1 MLNKTLLFPF
11 LLLICLAT
19 GCMEIENRIVMQ
31 LDGGAIIKE
40 TILIHKELMDYTDDS
55 GRPIIMKY
63 LEKPACED
71 RAKAFGK
78 NTVLLTHVIK
88 NLNDGVK
95 SLEAEYKIAD
105 INDLY
110 VINPYLSFTNYK
122 EMGLAKFSFKPILKS
137 SNGYG
142 TAGNMA
148 LNIET
153 EKPGVAQKRIGK
165 GEPKVP
171 PPSPSVLQKYRNWQ
185 PIFKD
190 SMKNFRVS
198 VIFECYA
205 SVYPNYG
212 LRERPSHPRKCE
224 ILSFSGGDYDNLG
237 GLLLDNDEIMQELL
251 RLKFWDY
258 NLITASQ
265 DFESN
270 LTVPVISDGGS
281 PYQKYGSGGRVITFK
296 PSKAI
301 FDKHFAGKKIDYD
314 IWQSSGKNIVD
325 ADFSKIGFD
334 PAKDTMKAALK
345 LTPQEEPKVEKKTEE
360 AQK

>member
-1 MLNKTLLFPF
+1 MNRIILVLLTAIATF
-11 LLLICLAT
+11 LT

-40 TILIHKELMDYTDDS
+40 SILIHKELMDYTDDS
-55 GRPIIMKY
+55 GNPIIMKY
-63 LEKPACED
+63 LEKSACED

-78 NTVLLTHVIK
+78 GTVLLSHSIK
-88 NLNDGVK
+88 TLNDGVK

-110 VINPYLSFTNYK
+110 VINPYLSYTNYK

-137 SNGYG
+137 ANGYG

-153 EKPGVAQKRIGK
+153 EKPGVGQKKIGK
-165 GEPKVP
+165 GEPKVA
-171 PPSPSVLQKYRNWQ
+171 PPSPRVLQKYRNWQ

-190 SMKNFRVS
+190 TMKNFRIA
-198 VIFECYA
+198 VIFECYS

-212 LRERPSHPRKCE
+212 LRERPSQPRKCE

-237 GLLLDNDEIMQELL
+237 GMLLDNDEIMQELL

-258 NLITASQ
+258 NFINAAQ

-270 LTVPVISDGGS
+270 LTVPVVSDGGS
-281 PYQKYGSGGRVITFK
+281 PYQNYGTGGRVIAFK

-314 IWQSSGKNIVD
+314 VWQSSGKNIVD
-325 ADFSKIGFD
+325 ADFNKIGFD

-345 LTPQEEPKVEKKTEE
+345 IAPQEAEVKVEKKPEE
-360 AQK
+360 AK